1 MNETTTA
8 WIALGLV
15 AVGIGAAFGWRTIAH
30 RRATGSSGFRGISG
44 RPLSP
49 EWIGGVLFAVAV
61 VALITGVVLAALGI
75 VAGPDVPLAVEIVGA
90 VAALAGLAVVLAAQR
105 DMGDSWRVGVDERE
119 RTDLVGRGL
128 FGVVRNPVFSGMGLF
143 VAGVTAAVPT
153 PLTIGALVAFVVAI
167 HLQVRSVEEPY
178 LRRVH
183 PDTYPAYARRVGRFV
198 PGLGRLR

>member
-61 VALITGVVLAALGI
+61 VALITGVALAALGI